1 LIDGTEEYYLE
12 GEMHQLLSVWSES
25 RRLSTPELIELIYQ
39 DLRQIAQAYM
49 RRERPDHT
57 LQTTALVH
65 EAYLRMFQGR
75 PFEWENRKHV
85 FCAMAQTMRRILVD
99 HARSHYAGKRG
110 GEQRKLS
117 LDDAFLISEEKSAEL
132 FALDEALD
140 RFNKMHSRQGN
151 VVELRFFAGLT
162 VEEAAAVLE
171 VSPETVKADWRFA
184 KSWLHRELGKAT

>member
-1 LIDGTEEYYLE
+1 MEENHLE
-12 GEMHQLLSVWSES
+12 GEMHQLVSAWSES

-39 DLRQIAQAYM
+39 ELRQIAQAYM

-85 FCAMAQTMRRILVD
+85 FCAMAQTMRRVLVD
-99 HARSHYAGKRG
+99 HARGHYAGKRG
-110 GEQRKLS
+110 GEKRRLS
-117 LDDAFLISEEKSAEL
+117 LDDAFLVSEEKSAEL
-132 FALDEALD
+132 FAMDEALD
-140 RFNKMHSRQGN
+140 RFNKIHSRQGN

-162 VEEAAAVLE
+162 VEETAAVLE

-184 KSWLHRELGKAT
+184 KSWLQRELGKAT